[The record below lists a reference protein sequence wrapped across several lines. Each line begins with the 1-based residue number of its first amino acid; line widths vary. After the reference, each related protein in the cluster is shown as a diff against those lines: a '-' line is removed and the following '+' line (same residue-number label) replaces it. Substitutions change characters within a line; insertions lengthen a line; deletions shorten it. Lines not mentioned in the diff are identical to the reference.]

1 MEKKPIKSNLFRFV
15 TLRSP
20 QLPDEKSKEFA
31 FVALE
36 NKDVSIAHRATQGI
50 TDQKQKQTALEQAYK
65 DPMQFL
71 PIENALELRKTKLY
85 QFSSWLMRNKNYLS
99 PLSIMQ
105 NLAVLFADDISGPT
119 AAPIFPSFDDV
130 ILSDKEEPQLWEN
143 LYYQTIHKT
152 STAVRETIIQM
163 LIANKFLKAFK
174 TYVEVNF
181 NAMTPGG
188 SVGGGRTEPGSGVPK
203 DFTPGSE
210 AGAGNPLE
218 ALEFTSE
225 ELREFTLRANASV
238 VIPKEVLYA
247 PKTEESV
254 TDAGLSSRVSEYL
267 RKQAIVDKAQLRLA
281 QYKASLKELKRAEIV
296 YNKEEVKK
304 REAALQEYE
313 AKVRESQ
320 SQAQLTKET
329 AVTEKTVVSNED
341 SVDAQ
346 TVTTPSEEITDI
358 TLAYTKSPEIIRIP
372 DGSTEAPTASEARIL
387 AQLSPETIGLFNS
400 TEFEIFD
407 TFAEVTSVLEDRIEE
422 ENLTIVDNTPVG
434 VINDTINTEGI
445 TVDVADSVPYV
456 YSISLHNVMFQ
467 ASSTFDINIHIGD
480 SFRKITEMSY
490 KMLDDKGVEI
500 VSADAFRALASQ
512 ISSYEK
518 VKIFPLGILVGQSS
532 YTIEG
537 EITLS
542 DNTVLSFSSKIE
554 PKFNTFTLE
563 ETVVGIAKVVDSDSG
578 TEHKDEDTEAPD
590 GVIYGVSQLG
600 IADFRRVEQEVCCYV
615 PGEVSHIENIMAR
628 EYKER
633 STRNLRISD
642 VTTEQSRERETEN
655 LTDTTTTERNELQS
669 EASSVVNE
677 DNVTSFGANAS
688 VSGKLGFADTM
699 FSAGTNYN
707 SSSSSSR
714 SDSNLQAQT
723 YAQEVT
729 ERALERVVEKVSR
742 KRTSRIVKEFEENNT
757 HGFDNRKGDK
767 HVTGVYRWVDII
779 YKNSMVNYG
788 KRLMYE
794 FAIPEP
800 AKFYIDCY
808 LNGDSKKSTVNNGSI
823 IAPQKP
829 KHPSELRMGLLL
841 PQGLL
846 SPVNL
851 HKDNYQDIAALYNA
865 EVKPEPLPIKRITTG
880 FGSNYYKG
888 GKELGWLTSEVGEMD
903 IPEGYE
909 VNTAFAS
916 VSYNFHHNDKE
927 YPSYSIQI
935 GGKSHHKNFNR
946 SSSSSEGVR
955 EDEQNIRFEYLGGVQ
970 GKLAIA
976 YESYDTG
983 TIAISVSAECSR
995 TREYYEQWQN
1005 ETYNAILNAYN
1016 ERVREYNEFMQGQS
1030 LEGEEAEK
1038 QREFS
1043 SQLNRGIEKRE
1054 IKRIAVDLM
1063 TKPFG
1068 LTTSKSN
1075 YKDSSAFVN
1084 RNKEFQNHAEVVKF
1098 FEQAFDWEIMA
1109 YTFYPYFYKAGEE
1122 AWVKSF
1128 DYENSNDPIFKA
1140 FLQSGMAR
1148 AVVPVRPG
1156 FEKAVNWF
1164 MNTGEIW
1171 NGQGMVTD
1179 TEDELYVSVA
1189 EEMLNPIGEVEGTWE
1204 TRVPTALTILQADS
1218 VVLDEGGLPCNLNCD
1233 DTSEFGT
1240 SKNTLG
1246 GNTSNDLEGVGF
1258 DTVGQDN
1265 DVR

>member
-71 PIENALELRKTKLY
+71 PIENTLELRKTKLY

-130 ILSDKEEPQLWEN
+130 VLSDKEESQLWEN

-174 TYVEVNF
+174 AFTEKRF
-181 NAMTPGG
+181 NAVAPGN
-188 SVGGGRTEPGSGVPK
+188 GGGKTEPIVANPGKAEPSTGLPIGS
-203 DFTPGSE
+203 TPST
-210 AGAGNPLE
+210 GNPLE
-218 ALEFTSE
+218 ALEFTAA
-225 ELREFTLRANASV
+225 ELKEFTLRANASV

-254 TDAGLSSRVSEYL
+254 TDVGLSSRVSEYL

-304 REAALQEYE
+304 REAAVQEYE

-341 SVDAQ
+341 RVDAQ
-346 TVTTPSEEITDI
+346 TVTTPSEEITDVA
-358 TLAYTKSPEIIRIP
+358 LAYTKSPEIIRIP
-372 DGSTEAPTASEARIL
+372 DGSTEAPSASEARVL
-387 AQLSPETIGLFNS
+387 EQLSPETIGLFNS

-445 TVDVADSVPYV
+445 TVDVANSVPYV
-456 YSISLHNVMFQ
+456 YSISLHNIMFQ

-480 SFRKITEMSY
+480 PFRKITEISY

-500 VSADAFRALASQ
+500 VSADAFRVLVSQ

-518 VKIFPLGILVGQSS
+518 IKIFPLGILVGQSS

-563 ETVVGIAKVVDSDSG
+563 ETVVGIAKVVGSDSG
-578 TEHKDEDTEAPD
+578 TEPEGLEAPD

-633 STRNLRISD
+633 STRSFRASD

-677 DNVTSFGANAS
+677 DNATSFGANAS

-729 ERALERVVEKVSR
+729 ARALERVVEKVSS

-808 LNGDSKKSTVNNGSI
+808 LNGDSKKSTVDNSEI
-823 IAPQKP
+823 IAPKKP
-829 KHPSELRMGLLL
+829 EHPSVHFKLNS
-841 PQGLL
+841 PSQL
-846 SPVNL
+846 SIL
-851 HKDNYQDIAALYNA
+851 NYQKIAGYYNA
-865 EVKPEPLPIKRITTG
+865 EVRAIPKNHNISKSFKIG
-880 FGSNYYKG
+880 FVQASADGRGNEGDTFNDKV
-888 GKELGWLTSEVGEMD
+888 EL
-903 IPEGYE
+903 PEGYYVSKFTAVGSLYTHGE
-909 VNTAFAS
+909 GNTKGGQAR
-916 VSYNFHHNDKE
+916 VSIGYNNYH
-927 YPSYSIQI
+927 IQD
-935 GGKSHHKNFNR
+935 GAESKDFTLR
-946 SSSSSEGVR
+946 SNYVTESQKIK
-955 EDEQNIRFEYLGGVQ
+955 DE
-970 GKLAIA
+970 LAV
-976 YESYDTG
+976 S
-983 TIAISVSAECSR
+983 AISWDTFGFAFNVNVSCSPSE
-995 TREYYEQWQN
+995 EYREQWQN
-1005 ETYNAILNAYN
+1005 ETFNAILNAYN
-1016 ERVREYNEFMQGQS
+1016 DRMREYNEFMQGQNI
-1030 LEGEEAEK
+1030 EGEEAEK

-1084 RNKEFQNHAEVVKF
+1084 RSKEFQNHAEVVKF

-1109 YTFYPYFYKAGEE
+1109 YTFYPYFYKEGEE
-1122 AWVKSF
+1122 AWAKSF

-1189 EEMLNPIGEVEGTWE
+1189 EEMLNPTGEVEGTWE

-1218 VVLDEGGLPCNLNCD
+1218 AVLDEGGLPCNLNCD

-1240 SKNTLG
+1240 SKDTLG
-1246 GNTSNDLEGVGF
+1246 GNTSNDPEGVGF